1 MKNSYEHIK
10 PNIENWPIH
19 IFHKNR
25 DEFIK
30 ELNQFVFN
38 RLKQNNHSFKDLLA
52 KTIYLE
58 NQRVR
63 VSPWK
68 VDPPDDKNYWPEL
81 SQEMNAAL
89 NSGDNSDALD
99 QIMMRII
106 NRYNSEI
113 VGGFNAKTFKFARKL
128 LTAVYKRLFNKFN
141 EGKNGGLFWGNK
153 KTLESK
159 LEVLGFVEETRKL
172 FDKGTVLI
180 VPTHF
185 SNLDSIMVGYVL
197 EVVAGLPA
205 FAYGAGL
212 NLYEVELAAYYM
224 NRLGAYRVDRR
235 KKNPIY
241 LECLTSMASFSL
253 YKGLNNIFFPGGT
266 RSRSGSIE
274 DKVKLGLLG
283 SAIEAQRLFIYDK
296 SPKKIIIVPVV
307 LGYNFVLEAKSMVDQ
322 YLRVIGKERYMRNKD
337 TSITFADR
345 LKFFKSIFTKKSS
358 MYLSF
363 GEPMD
368 VMGNRIGED
377 GNSYDKNG
385 NAINLEDYFRLENDM
400 SEDSQRENVYTKLL
414 GQKIV
419 DSFLKNNI
427 VLPSHLIS
435 FLLFEVILRYR
446 KDLDMLSIIKL
457 HPSEVQIPK
466 FVFKT
471 MLISALEILR
481 NWERVGKLKMDD
493 VLKTNDLDLII
504 ATGIADCGIYHGER
518 VIYESKDYLCSE
530 NLKLLF
536 FYHNRLEGYRL
547 EEEIDWTKV
556 KEFRFID
563 KMGSIA

>member
-1 MKNSYEHIK
+1 MNHTYKHIK
-10 PNIENWPIH
+10 PNIEDWPIYM
-19 IFHKNR
+19 FHKNR

-38 RLKQNNHSFKDLLA
+38 RLKQNNHSFQDLLA

-68 VDPPDDKNYWPEL
+68 VDPPDDKNYWHEL
-81 SQEMNAAL
+81 SQEMNNAL
-89 NSGDNSDALD
+89 KGGSPDHALD

-113 VGGFNAKTFKFARKL
+113 VGGFNAKTFKFARKF
-128 LTAVYKRLFNKFN
+128 LTAIYKRLFNKFN
-141 EGKNGGLFWGNK
+141 EGKNGRFWGNK
-153 KTLESK
+153 ATLESRLK
-159 LEVLGFVEETRKL
+159 VFGSVEETRQL

-197 EVVAGLPA
+197 EVIAGLPA

-212 NLYEVELAAYYM
+212 NLYEMELAAYYM

-266 RSRSGSIE
+266 RSRSGAIE
-274 DKVKLGLLG
+274 DKLKLGLLG

-307 LGYNFVLEAKSMVDQ
+307 LGYNFVLEAKGMVDQ
-322 YLRVIGKERYMRNKD
+322 FLRVIGKERYMRNKD
-337 TSITFADR
+337 TAITFPDR
-345 LKFFKSIFTKKSS
+345 IRFFKSLFTRKSF

-368 VMGNRIGED
+368 VMGNKIGAD
-377 GNSYDKNG
+377 GQSYDKNG
-385 NAINLEDYFRLENDM
+385 QLINLEDYFRLENDL

-419 DSFLKNNI
+419 ESFIKNNI

-471 MLISALEILR
+471 MLISALEVLQA
-481 NWERVGKLKMDD
+481 WENQDKLKLDD
-493 VLKTNDLDLII
+493 CLKSGDLDEII
-504 ATGIADCGIYHGER
+504 ARGIDECGIYHGEK
-518 VIYESKDYLCSE
+518 VIYESRDQLCTE
-530 NLKLLF
+530 NLKLLYY
-536 FYHNRLEGYRL
+536 YHNRLDGYRL
-547 EEEIDWTKV
+547 DEELDWTKV
-556 KEFRFID
+556 KEFNFIE
-563 KMGSIA
+563 KMGNLA